1 MFSRHLAKRLAADQE
16 KSEMQEVRQKI
27 GKPLAKLLAYQ
38 LAVKRSLVEDNR
50 IHAHNW
56 QGLRQLMYFDKQCVT
71 PQILF
76 TLVN

>member
-56 QGLRQLMYFDKQCVT
+56 QGL
-71 PQILF
+71 
-76 TLVN
+76 